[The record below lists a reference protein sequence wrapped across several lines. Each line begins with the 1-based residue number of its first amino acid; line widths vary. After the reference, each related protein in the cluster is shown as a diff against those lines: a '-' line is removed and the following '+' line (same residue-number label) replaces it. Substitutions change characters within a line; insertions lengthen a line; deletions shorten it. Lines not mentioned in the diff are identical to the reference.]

1 LISREQAARGEGS
14 AAIVNRKQALS
25 LMINEED
32 HLRMQAIRPG
42 LALSEAYELVSS
54 IDSQLEVNLEFA
66 FDHELGYISACPTN
80 LGTGMRASAMLHLPG
95 LVLSDHIGQALQA
108 IGKLGLAVRGFFG
121 EGTESLGNLFQI
133 SNQSTLGES
142 EETIIRRLERVIERV
157 ASQERNARLKL
168 FQDDPDMVFDR
179 VGRAYGTLRHAHII
193 ASKEALNLLSLLRLG
208 AELKFFPPD
217 TVRACDSLL
226 MEIQPAHLQ
235 LHAGKKLTPEQRDAI
250 RAEIIRTRLQ
260 SLHPPVMN
268 EKLAEQDW
276 EDPPDT
282 IVDL

>member
-1 LISREQAARGEGS
+1 
-14 AAIVNRKQALS
+14 
-25 LMINEED
+25 
-32 HLRMQAIRPG
+32 MQAIRPG

-54 IDSQLEVNLEFA
+54 IGTQLESSLEFA
-66 FDHELGYISACPTN
+66 FDHELGYLSACPTN

-95 LVLSDHIGQALQA
+95 LVLSDQIAQVLQA
-108 IGKLGLAVRGFFG
+108 VGKLQLAVRGFFG
-121 EGTESLGNLFQI
+121 EGTESLGNFFQV

-142 EETIIRRLERVIERV
+142 EETIIRRLERVIEQV
-157 ASQERNARLKL
+157 VSHERNARLKL
-168 FQDDPDMVFDR
+168 FEDDADMVFDR

-208 AELKFFPPD
+208 AELEFFPPE
-217 TVRACDSLL
+217 TGGTCDSLL

-235 LHAGKKLTPEQRDAI
+235 LHSGKKLTPEQRDAI

-260 SLHPPVMN
+260 SLDPPVMS
-268 EKLAEQDW
+268 ERQEDEDR
-276 EDPPDT
+276 EDPPET